1 MNLVAQYMKTRPDAL
16 GIAETRP
23 RAQNLKMEPDALAT
37 AENVSG
43 GAKHENGTRLPRNH
57 RKRVRERKT

>member
-1 MNLVAQYMKTRPDAL
+1 MSLGAQNMKTGPDAL
-16 GIAETRP
+16 CTAETRT
-23 RAQNLKMEPDALAT
+23 RAQNLKTGPDALAT

-43 GAKHENGTRLPRNH
+43 SAKLENGTRLPRKR